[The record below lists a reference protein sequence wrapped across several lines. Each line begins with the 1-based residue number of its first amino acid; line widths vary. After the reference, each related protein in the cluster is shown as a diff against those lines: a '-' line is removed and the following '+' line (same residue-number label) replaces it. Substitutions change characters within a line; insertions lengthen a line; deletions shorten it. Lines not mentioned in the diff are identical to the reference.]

1 MLVSPLVTALSVPID
16 AIAADVRFL
25 IEPAVDP
32 ENDSNRVAG
41 LRLRRWHLM
50 ARTLVPPPLLYASH
64 AHSESTAQ
72 TDLLTPS

>member
-50 ARTLVPPPLLYASH
+50 ARTLAPPLYYVHHTRIAS
-64 AHSESTAQ
+64 Q
-72 TDLLTPS
+72 PPRPIY